1 MVDKSNGKFREI
13 KNFGVAKTDAE
24 LETLCFKAKQ
34 WIHEYGGQQEIDFTE
49 SDKKS
54 TEEEET
60 NRVLSNIDS
69 LLVNGHRIIL
79 DQVYDSIG
87 FNQIKDPILR
97 SLVIARISQPMSK
110 RATVD
115 YLKSYF
121 DEDVNLFEIY
131 RYMDKLYDTQ
141 KDEVQRISVEHTR
154 KILGGN
160 VGLMFYDV
168 TTLYF
173 ESGNKDVLREPG
185 FSKDGKTAES
195 QIVLG
200 LLVSRDGYPLSYCI
214 FNGSQYEG
222 YTMIPVIDD
231 FIQRFSLSDFVVVA
245 DAGLMSRRNI
255 KLLEDAGYKYIIGA
269 RIHTEST
276 ALKEWILKQDRV
288 MGKFHE
294 HKYGESGRLIIG
306 YSEDRARKDA
316 YNREKGVLRLRKA
329 YASGK
334 ITKSSVNKRGYN
346 KFLEISKDV
355 DVVISE
361 DKIKEDAQWDG
372 QKGYIT
378 NTSLAPSAVVEQYHG
393 LWVVER
399 AFRVTKGNLEARPIF
414 HFTEKRIE
422 AHICICFIAYKVYK
436 ELERIIKLAKMKISV
451 DAALKIAKTIVTIR
465 IKMPNNDKIKQ
476 QTLLLTPAQ
485 LSIKRLFDIKDILNE
500 GKEP

>member
-1 MVDKSNGKFREI
+1 M
-13 KNFGVAKTDAE
+13 
-24 LETLCFKAKQ
+24 
-34 WIHEYGGQQEIDFTE
+34 DFTE
-49 SDKKS
+49 PDKKLN
-54 TEEEET
+54 EEEET
-60 NRVLSNIDS
+60 KRVLSNIDS
-69 LLVNGHRIIL
+69 LLINGHRIIL
-79 DQVYDSIG
+79 DQVYNSIG
-87 FNQIKDPILR
+87 FNQISDSILR

-121 DEDVNLFEIY
+121 DDDVNLFEIY
-131 RYMDKLYDTQ
+131 RYMDKLYDSQ

-173 ESGNKDVLREPG
+173 ESGNKDALREPG

-200 LLVSRDGYPLSYCI
+200 LLVSRDGYPLSYSI

-222 YTMIPVIDD
+222 YTMISVIDD
-231 FIQRFSLSDFVVVA
+231 FVHRFSLSDFVVVA
-245 DAGLMSRRNI
+245 DAGLMSKRNI
-255 KLLEDAGYKYIIGA
+255 KLMEDAGYKYIIGA

-276 ALKEWILKQDRV
+276 ALKGWILRQDRKN
-288 MGKFHE
+288 GKYHE
-294 HKYGESGRLIIG
+294 HTYGKNGRLILG
-306 YSEDRARKDA
+306 FSEDRAKKDA
-316 YNREKGVLRLRKA
+316 YNREKGVQRLRKA

-334 ITKSSVNKRGYN
+334 ITKASVNKRGYN

-355 DVVISE
+355 DVIISE
-361 DKIKEDAQWDG
+361 EKIKEDAQWDG
-372 QKGYIT
+372 LKGYIT
-378 NTSLAPSAVVEQYHG
+378 NTSLAPSEVVEQYHG

-436 ELERIIKLAKMKISV
+436 DLERIIRLAGIRISV
-451 DAALKIAKTIVTIR
+451 DSALKIAKTVATIR
-465 IKMPNNDKIKQ
+465 IKMPNNGKTIQ

-485 LSIKRLFDIKDILNE
+485 LSIKRLFNIESILNE
-500 GKEP
+500 GKTS

>member
-1 MVDKSNGKFREI
+1 MYCPTLILFSS
-13 KNFGVAKTDAE
+13 TDIG
-24 LETLCFKAKQ
+24 LFLTM
-34 WIHEYGGQQEIDFTE
+34 
-49 SDKKS
+49 
-54 TEEEET
+54 
-60 NRVLSNIDS
+60 
-69 LLVNGHRIIL
+69 
-79 DQVYDSIG
+79 YDSIG
-87 FNQIKDPILR
+87 FNQIQDPILR

-121 DEDVNLFEIY
+121 DEDVNLYEIY

-160 VGLMFYDV
+160 VGLMFYYV

-269 RIHTEST
+269 RIHTESA

-294 HKYGESGRLIIG
+294 HKYG
-306 YSEDRARKDA
+306 
-316 YNREKGVLRLRKA
+316 
-329 YASGK
+329 
-334 ITKSSVNKRGYN
+334 
-346 KFLEISKDV
+346 
-355 DVVISE
+355 
-361 DKIKEDAQWDG
+361 
-372 QKGYIT
+372 
-378 NTSLAPSAVVEQYHG
+378 
-393 LWVVER
+393 
-399 AFRVTKGNLEARPIF
+399 
-414 HFTEKRIE
+414 
-422 AHICICFIAYKVYK
+422 
-436 ELERIIKLAKMKISV
+436 
-451 DAALKIAKTIVTIR
+451 
-465 IKMPNNDKIKQ
+465 
-476 QTLLLTPAQ
+476 
-485 LSIKRLFDIKDILNE
+485 
-500 GKEP
+500 